1 MQARL
6 CHPGKLAQRAGPLE
20 GSQRPGSWGQETKLT
35 QLGTCADPR
44 VTESCARTDPR
55 VTESKSESRS
65 VLHTRCLAA
74 GHGK

>member
-20 GSQRPGSWGQETKLT
+20 GSQRAGSWGQETKLT
-35 QLGTCADPR
+35 QLGTCADPW
-44 VTESCARTDPR
+44 

-65 VLHTRCLAA
+65 VLRTHCLA